1 MPSTAR
7 AAKVQHVLADTLTFC
22 NLAAGVSAA
31 LMESERSRLPPT
43 LIFIGAACDAFD
55 GPRARRSGTPP
66 DSGARADGISDVA
79 PCGAAPAVLLVGK
92 TRADR
97 SPLARLAPR
106 IYLATIAWRVARY
119 GFEP

>member
-7 AAKVQHVLADTLTFC
+7 ASKVQHVLADTLTFC

-31 LMESERSRLPPT
+31 LMEGERSRLRPT
-43 LIFIGAACDAFD
+43 LIFIGAACDTFD
-55 GPRARRSGTPP
+55 GPLARRSGKPT
-66 DSGARADGISDVA
+66 DFGARADGISDVVT
-79 PCGAAPAVLLVGK
+79 CGVAPAVLLVGK

-106 IYLATIAWRVARY
+106 LYL
-119 GFEP
+119 